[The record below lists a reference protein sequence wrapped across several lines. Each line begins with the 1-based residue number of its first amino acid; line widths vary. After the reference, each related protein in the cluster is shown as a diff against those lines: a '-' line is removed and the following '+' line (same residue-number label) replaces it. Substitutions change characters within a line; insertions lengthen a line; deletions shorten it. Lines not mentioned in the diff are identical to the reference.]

1 MKMKS
6 EDVYADL
13 AENVEIG
20 CDTSNYKLRV
30 PLPIGKKQKMIGLV
44 KNESSRRML
53 KEFASLRSKMYSY
66 LTDDGYTEKKTK
78 GTRKCVVK
86 CKIKFEDYKN
96 CLKNNETTLTSQ
108 QRFRSETHN
117 VFTEKNNK
125 IALSANDDKRLQM
138 LDGVKSIHMAQVL
151 EECSKQNC

>member
-13 AENVEIG
+13 AENAEIG

-86 CKIKFEDYKN
+86 
-96 CLKNNETTLTSQ
+96 
-108 QRFRSETHN
+108 
-117 VFTEKNNK
+117 
-125 IALSANDDKRLQM
+125 
-138 LDGVKSIHMAQVL
+138 
-151 EECSKQNC
+151 